1 MITPKHN
8 DPLGQAVF
16 DYYTTKKAKRLKVYS
31 NIVETDE
38 IPVPYLFRTFN
49 QMPPLEQ
56 KALKLCRGNVLD
68 VGAAA
73 GPHSLWLKEQ
83 NIEVFPIDVSELA
96 VKTQY
101 LQGLNKAKQ
110 INFFDL
116 KADKKFDTLLFL
128 MNGIGIAGT
137 LEELPL
143 FFEKCRQLLK
153 PDGQVLLDSSD
164 IIYLFGDEKNGF
176 QIDLNADYY
185 GQVTY
190 QMSYGSIKGNK
201 FTWLFIDF
209 NTLSQMAH
217 QSGFKCE
224 LVLKGSHFDYL
235 ARLCLHE

>member
-1 MITPKHN
+1 MNTPNLN

-16 DYYTTKKAKRLKVYS
+16 EYYTTKKAKKLKVYS

-56 KALKLCRGNVLD
+56 KALKLCRGKVLD

-73 GPHSLWLKEQ
+73 GPHSLWLKAQ
-83 NIEVFPIDVSELA
+83 NFEVFPIDVSELA
-96 VKTQY
+96 VKTMQ
-101 LQGLNKAKQ
+101 LQGLTEARQ

-116 KADKKFDTLLFL
+116 KTDNKFDTLLFL

-137 LEELPL
+137 LNELPL
-143 FFEKCRQLLK
+143 FFEKCKQLLE
-153 PDGQVLLDSSD
+153 PNGQVILDSSD
-164 IIYLFGDEKNGF
+164 IIYLFGDEKNGY

-190 QMSYGSIKGNK
+190 QMSYGSIKGNQ

-209 NTLSQMAH
+209 NTLLQMAR
-217 QSGFKCE
+217 QSGFTCE

-235 ARLCLHE
+235 ARLSQ